1 MATPAPTQQGNETR
15 STILPAKTPSGLGF
29 FGTPYSPAD
38 SLKTPAQLGVKTGD
52 SLGDVVNAVKGVAF
66 YADTI
71 GFGESSTPLSA
82 GMGLQPLGINYFMK
96 TGQRCSNG
104 ADMYDYFQG
113 IPEGTALGGKMA
125 TALKEMG
132 LPGLRGLAPAML
144 EDTEKALN
152 PEPLLSALFGSGYP
166 QCKLVTHQVGDLYGK
181 ISDTDGT
188 PWIEDPSSAVKGADG
203 RYYQTRWILDKNID
217 KETWAAEPKTYNAD
231 GTPKKKEG
239 FSTGAGGV
247 VQVAAVAVL
256 AAICLVGFGL
266 ARKA

>member
-1 MATPAPTQQGNETR
+1 MAAPQGNETR
-15 STILPAKTPSGLGF
+15 STMLPTEAPSGLGF

-66 YADTI
+66 YTDTI

-113 IPEGTALGGKMA
+113 IPEGTALGTKA
-125 TALKEMG
+125 ANALKEMG

-152 PEPLLSALFGSGYP
+152 PEPLLAALFGSGYP
-166 QCKLVTHQVGDLYGK
+166 QCKLVTRQVGDLYGK
-181 ISDTDGT
+181 IRDTDGT
-188 PWIEDPSSAVKGADG
+188 VWIEDPDSAVKGSDG
-203 RYYQTRWILDKNID
+203 LYYQTRWILDKNID
-217 KETWAAEPKTYNAD
+217 KATWEAEPKTYNPD

-239 FSTGAGGV
+239 FVTGESGV
-247 VQVAAVAVL
+247 TAAAAVAVL
-256 AAICLVGFGL
+256 ALCILGFGL
-266 ARKA
+266 VRKI